1 MISDFCHPKRAK
13 LLPQIAPAYAERWLA
28 IQQSAT
34 GQWMLRD
41 AGWSRLRELEDQRRP
56 SAPAPDEP
64 HPLDIPPFL
73 RRVVKGQFEM
83 DLAIR
88 DVVPPEVVDGK
99 LQTRLPLTDLELD
112 EQAALL
118 AIEAGEKISDEMV
131 SHLVGADYAWCTRE
145 HVHLTEKG
153 REYLAQLVTPAPL
166 VEIEAGA

>member
-1 MISDFCHPKRAK
+1 
-13 LLPQIAPAYAERWLA
+13 
-28 IQQSAT
+28 
-34 GQWMLRD
+34 MLRD
-41 AGWSRLRELEDQRRP
+41 AGWSRLRELEDQHRP
-56 SAPAPDEP
+56 RAPAPAPDEP

-73 RRVVKGQFEM
+73 RRVVKGQFEL

-88 DVVPPEVVDGK
+88 DAVPPEVVDGK

-153 REYLAQLVTPAPL
+153 REFLARLVAPPASD
-166 VEIEAGA
+166 VHASVKTGES